1 MFQPMKGNLKT
12 SAFDTH
18 LNGTKSLKARRISS
32 CDWWLE
38 TIIYVFFVFILLRFS
53 METDQAGITHRYMDA
68 QKEENKCRIT
78 SLRSNLKVIEY
89 SIRAI
94 KNIVAEETAIK
105 VKKIIE
111 MSLLMIYLPYF

>member
-1 MFQPMKGNLKT
+1 
-12 SAFDTH
+12 
-18 LNGTKSLKARRISS
+18 
-32 CDWWLE
+32 
-38 TIIYVFFVFILLRFS
+38 
-53 METDQAGITHRYMDA
+53 MDA